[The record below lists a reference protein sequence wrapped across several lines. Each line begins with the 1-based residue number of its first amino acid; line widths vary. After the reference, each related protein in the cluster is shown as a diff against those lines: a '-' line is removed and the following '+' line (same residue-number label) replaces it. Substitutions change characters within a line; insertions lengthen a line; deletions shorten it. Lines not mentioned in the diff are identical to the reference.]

1 VTVTRLASALLL
13 LLLAA
18 ALPLP
23 AAEAAFVHVWP
34 GWRDAESFERLSE
47 YFGGPENT
55 GRDRVLR
62 TAATVRDGFYFL
74 VRVRPA
80 AALPG
85 ARFEL
90 HVVRP
95 DAPEPKVF
103 TFPAD
108 LPAREIVCHLGLTG
122 PAWPGGRKASP
133 LAWKLTLR
141 AADGRTLA
149 EEKSFLW
156 EKPAK

>member
-1 VTVTRLASALLL
+1 MAVTRFVSALF

-23 AAEAAFVHVWP
+23 AAEATFVHIWP
-34 GWRDAESFERLSE
+34 GWRDAESFERIRE
-47 YFGGPENT
+47 YFGGPELT
-55 GRDRVLR
+55 GRETILR
-62 TAATVRDGFYFL
+62 TQPDVRDGFYFL
-74 VRVRPA
+74 VRLRPS

-90 HVVRP
+90 QVIRP
-95 DAPEPKVF
+95 GSPEPHSF
-103 TFPAD
+103 SFAAD
-108 LPAREIVCHLGLTG
+108 VPARETVVQLGLTG
-122 PAWPGGRKASP
+122 PAWPGGAKASP
-133 LAWKLTLR
+133 LAWRLVLR
-141 AADGRTLA
+141 AADGRILA